1 MKKYRVE
8 FTEVDNIVEGNI
20 TGNWFCELVM
30 AESYLEAFD
39 LIKEYLMEFGF
50 EPEELIFRAKTDED
64 TEWVYD

>member
-1 MKKYRVE
+1 MKKYVVE
-8 FTEVDNIVEGNI
+8 FTEADNVIEGNI
-20 TGNWFCELVM
+20 TANWFRESVM

-39 LIKEYLMEFGF
+39 LVKDYLIQFGF